1 MREWAAIFGGSGAAL
16 ITGVFAVL
24 INRFRRENTR
34 QHNETN
40 ALRAVGHATN
50 LAKMEDIA
58 ERITEVRDDV
68 KEVRDDVRHVHRR
81 QNDHLEWHAE
91 KKSDE

>member
-1 MREWAAIFGGSGAAL
+1 MKEWAAIFGGSGAAL

-34 QHNETN
+34 QHDETN
-40 ALRAVGHATN
+40 ALRAIGHADN
-50 LAKMEDIA
+50 LAKMEDIS

-68 KEVRDDVRHVHRR
+68 KEVRNW
-81 QNDHLEWHAE
+81 QFDHLEWHAE
-91 KKSDE
+91 QKKK

>member
-16 ITGVFAVL
+16 ITGVFAVF

-34 QHNETN
+34 QHDESNT
-40 ALRAVGHATN
+40 LRAEGHADN

-68 KEVRDDVRHVHRR
+68 KEVRSW
-81 QNDHLEWHAE
+81 QFDHLEWHADQ
-91 KKSDE
+91 KKK

>member
-1 MREWAAIFGGSGAAL
+1 M

-34 QHNETN
+34 QHDETN
-40 ALRAVGHATN
+40 ALRAVGHADN
-50 LAKMEDIA
+50 LAKMEDIS

-68 KEVRDDVRHVHRR
+68 KEVRNW
-81 QNDHLEWHAE
+81 QFDHLEWHAE
-91 KKSDE
+91 QKKK

>member
-1 MREWAAIFGGSGAAL
+1 M

-34 QHNETN
+34 QHDETN
-40 ALRAVGHATN
+40 ALRAIGHADN
-50 LAKMEDIA
+50 LAKMEDIS

-68 KEVRDDVRHVHRR
+68 KEVRNW
-81 QNDHLEWHAE
+81 QFDHLEWHAE
-91 KKSDE
+91 QKKK